1 MCTILEAL
9 AAVVMM
15 ASVTQQVRG
24 YDDQSS
30 WSSDRY
36 AVPRYYDFLLG
47 GNKRA
52 VGGGADRGYADF
64 VLGAKRAAMPH
75 GYTYHYSPKRPVS
88 FNDWVM
94 GMKRS
99 QLEPGATG
107 DAAPA
112 AASKYQG
119 VPSYYYG
126 PIRTRRAAPDANI
139 DPMAFM
145 MGKKNNPDH
154 AQFILG
160 GMKKKTAHPASVN
173 ELDDDDE
180 LDALAKRQ
188 HQDFGEFFVGGKRN
202 PDYSS
207 FVMGK
212 RADDYGAFVM
222 GKRHPAA
229 DYQSFVIGHKRDPN
243 YGSFVVGKRQPL
255 GYDDFVLGQKRQ
267 PQSYDDFVLGQKR
280 KAQSYDD
287 FVLGQKRQDHD
298 IGSFVMGKRDPAGFA
313 DFVVGKRSKGD
324 MTSHVESHDDT
335 AASADKS

>member
-1 MCTILEAL
+1 MCTILEVL
-9 AAVVMM
+9 ATVVVMM

-24 YDDQSS
+24 YDDQSA
-30 WSSDRY
+30 WSNDRY

-154 AQFILG
+154 AQFVL
-160 GMKKKTAHPASVN
+160 GMKKKATHPASVN
-173 ELDDDDE
+173 ELDDDSE

-222 GKRHPAA
+222 GKRNPAA

-255 GYDDFVLGQKRQ
+255 G
-267 PQSYDDFVLGQKR
+267 
-280 KAQSYDD
+280 YDD